1 MTVTTILMEY
11 LNGGWEYVLI
21 EKFSEVFKRKANK
34 LVGYKKVVMS
44 IEEAKL
50 RGVVLS
56 QFCGLALAANVGA
69 NTPDR
74 SNNKE

>member
-1 MTVTTILMEY
+1 MTVTTMLMEY

-21 EKFSEVFKRKANK
+21 EKFSDVFKRKAKK

-44 IEEAKL
+44 IEEAKQ

-56 QFCGLALAANVGA
+56 
-69 NTPDR
+69 
-74 SNNKE
+74 

>member
-11 LNGGWEYVLI
+11 LCGGWEYVLI
-21 EKFSEVFKRKANK
+21 EKFGEVFKRKAKK
-34 LVGYKKVVMS
+34 LIGYKKVVMS

-56 QFCGLALAANVGA
+56 
-69 NTPDR
+69 
-74 SNNKE
+74 